1 LPADKE
7 PLLWAEDT
15 PVVDPAGKTPLMH
28 ISDSGIGLWAGFGRT
43 PARNTAMMRPLLLA
57 GCLLTGPAFA
67 ETTVLT
73 IAQDRYEAGETLR
86 FDGPAVADLFMA
98 GNRVVVAAPVDG
110 SAHLAGRRV
119 TVEGP
124 VAGDLFAMGYGVVV
138 SEAVG
143 GDASITGYELQIA
156 SVIGNLRAAGSE
168 VEVGAVGGYA
178 LITGADVALQG
189 AIAGDAVLVADDI
202 QFGPGAIVAGA
213 LTIYAEDPA
222 TIIVPEAVAPA
233 ARVKIETRRSYD
245 KGTWEDRMP
254 VRVPFWRI
262 ATGFLMGVLIS
273 GLIAVL
279 VIAVAPKAVQGWREL
294 ALAHPGRAIWS
305 GFLVTSALAGSGF
318 VLMLTIVGV
327 FLLPVMLIITAFA
340 IFAGYA
346 LGSYVLGVGLWLNG
360 GRPMPE
366 GLAGKFGLAC
376 LGALVAGLAWLVPVA
391 GWFFVLGL
399 TMLGIGTLAAFILP
413 DGLLLR
419 RAVASS

>member
-1 LPADKE
+1 MLRH
-7 PLLWAEDT
+7 LTL
-15 PVVDPAGKTPLMH
+15 V
-28 ISDSGIGLWAGFGRT
+28 
-43 PARNTAMMRPLLLA
+43 
-57 GCLLTGPAFA
+57 GCLLAVPAFA
-67 ETTVLT
+67 ETAVLT

-119 TVEGP
+119 TIEGP
-124 VAGDLFAMGYGVVV
+124 VAGDLFAVGYGVEVGG
-138 SEAVG
+138 AVG
-143 GDASITGYELQIA
+143 GDASVTGYELQIA

-178 LITGADVALQG
+178 LITGGNVVLQG
-189 AIAGDAVLVADDI
+189 AIAGDAILVSDDI
-202 QFGPGAIVAGA
+202 QFGPGASVAGA
-213 LTIYAEDPA
+213 LTIYAKDPT
-222 TIIVPEAVAPA
+222 TINVPESVAPA
-233 ARVKIETRRSYD
+233 ARVKIESRRSYD
-245 KGTWEDRMP
+245 KGDWEDRMP

-273 GLIAVL
+273 GLIAAL

-294 ALAHPGRAIWS
+294 ALAHPGKAIWS

-318 VLMLTIVGV
+318 VLLLTIVGV
-327 FLLPVMLIITAFA
+327 FLLPVMLIITALA

-346 LGSYVLGVGLWLNG
+346 LGSYVLGVGIWLAG

-366 GLAGKFGLAC
+366 HLPGKFGLAC

-399 TMLGIGTLAAFILP
+399 TLLGIGTLAASVLP
-413 DGLLLR
+413 EGLLLR
-419 RAVASS
+419 RAAVPS